1 MLHRHSH
8 AVTQP
13 HYCTACKIRKG
24 QWGLGRYL
32 PLGFWTPRSTFAK
45 LVFDLSTLSMRKVDK
60 GGNRGEK
67 ENEDGYRG
75 HKCCLVIT
83 WLPDC
88 IADCLFQFVS
98 LQGSVRQRS
107 LTLEREKKRGREWK
121 TQDQD
126 RLTRCLYMCPV
137 QTGIKD
143 RRHAETQPVILVCTW
158 FSEYLSSSPQ

>member
-13 HYCTACKIRKG
+13 HYCLQNTKGPVGLGKVPTPWFLDPPVNFCKISFWFEHSFYEKSRQGRK
-24 QWGLGRYL
+24 Q
-32 PLGFWTPRSTFAK
+32 
-45 LVFDLSTLSMRKVDK
+45 
-60 GGNRGEK
+60 GEK